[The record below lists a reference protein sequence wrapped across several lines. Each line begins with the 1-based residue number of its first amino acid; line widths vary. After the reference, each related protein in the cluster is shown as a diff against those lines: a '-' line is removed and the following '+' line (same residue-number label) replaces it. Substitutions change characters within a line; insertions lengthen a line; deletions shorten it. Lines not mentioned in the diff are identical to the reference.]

1 MGIMAINLGGVELNV
16 AELAILLALGIPIV
30 SILSGTVIA
39 LAKMLRA
46 DKGRGADGP
55 SEEETRLIQQMHRQL
70 ERMEE
75 RIESLET
82 ILIEKEREEAHR

>member
-1 MGIMAINLGGVELNV
+1 MGIMAISLGGVELNV

-39 LAKMLRA
+39 LAKMLR
-46 DKGRGADGP
+46 GERGGADGP
-55 SEEETRLIQQMHRQL
+55 SEEETRLIQQMHHQL

-75 RIESLET
+75 RIEALET
-82 ILIEKEREEAHR
+82 ILIETEREEAHR